1 MEGCIHYLPQKD
13 NLQKK
18 IHTRTEKTSC
28 ASDST
33 RLCESNAQ
41 LYHYFY
47 LTFLFLMT
55 VKTTMLPNAI
65 NIPNVYRV
73 IFVPSPVTGDFFF
86 VTLPGAFV
94 LSSVTFTVSC
104 IALLSAF
111 ASFSRT
117 ESLPASD

>member
-1 MEGCIHYLPQKD
+1 MEGYIHYLPQKD

-18 IHTRTEKTSC
+18 IHTEKTSC
-28 ASDST
+28 ASDSM
-33 RLCESNAQ
+33 RWCESNAQ

-65 NIPNVYRV
+65 NIPNAYRV

-104 IALLSAF
+104 IAFLSAF